1 MIIIIPAIVII
12 TTTRGDI
19 EFWPY
24 HHQRHH
30 HHQNDHQALP
40 VRKIQVRQP
49 TSCFFHPLLL
59 HSEQMGVKILIRMTT
74 IYILWWSVCGFVCHE
89 KLPLS
94 QVVYV
99 CLSVCNVLKV
109 TPQFECLVWWVDDKV
124 SVCLWSFIFIICSS
138 ILSSLSWAECLSFCQ
153 SHSILTFRSTIQARF
168 EMCSAIYMIGGVCP
182 SDCDVLSSFSWVA
195 CLLSWELQPFSE
207 TLRKPINAPYQSVS
221 TLCQASPR
229 PAMAW
234 W

>member
-59 HSEQMGVKILIRMTT
+59 RSEQMGIRILIRMTT

-109 TPQFECLVWWVDDKV
+109 TPQFECLVWWVDDIYIMTKCLFV
-124 SVCLWSFIFIICSS
+124 CDLLSSLYALPFYPHFLERSVCLFVSH
-138 ILSSLSWAECLSFCQ
+138 ILSSLSALPSRRGLRCVPQ
-153 SHSILTFRSTIQARF
+153 SI
-168 EMCSAIYMIGGVCP
+168 
-182 SDCDVLSSFSWVA
+182 W
-195 CLLSWELQPFSE
+195 
-207 TLRKPINAPYQSVS
+207 
-221 TLCQASPR
+221 
-229 PAMAW
+229 
-234 W
+234 